1 MNIEDLTNDDGLMF
15 RSYAI
20 RAKDTSK
27 REFTGIG
34 VPYGETYD
42 MGYGLFERFEPG
54 AVELNG
60 TKIFWQ
66 HREVIG
72 RAIAGKDTAA
82 GFEVTAKI
90 SDTTLGRDAWTLLE
104 DEAVDQLSIGFK
116 PVEYRTETDADGNT
130 TIIHTK
136 VLTREFSLVNFPA
149 YTEAKVLAIRSALT
163 KAPTTKGITMD
174 TETLTRADLQP
185 LLDGQSEMERS
196 LALIKAGQTPATPAL
211 VIPEFRNMGEFVRAV
226 AEGDADALKFHA
238 EFTDRAAPANALAD
252 AIVKDSWLGEYIKL
266 VEDRRKLV
274 NTFGKQALPATGMK
288 VEFGKLKSDTTAVG
302 EQAAEGD
309 DLTGPGKVVLEIDS
323 ATVHTVG
330 GYTEM
335 SFQSI
340 QRATVPTVNT
350 LWKAMML
357 KYAKGTE
364 VRLRTEY
371 FALMDTLIGNQ
382 TTNPDA
388 ALNLAADADANDFL
402 DLIIDA
408 ALIYEE
414 RGFVTEGLHASVDQF
429 KRLNRLV
436 DGNGNRLMNVYGNGM
451 NMVGELNLKRA
462 DGSLANLPV
471 SLVGTRATTGRLA
484 FYDSVALETL
494 ESPGAPF
501 QLQDENIINLTKT
514 ASLYGYVAI
523 TTPFPDAVLPVKLGI

>member
-1 MNIEDLTNDDGLMF
+1 MKPDDLTNAEGLIVREMAVRAAAGDS
-15 RSYAI
+15 RS
-20 RAKDTSK
+20 
-27 REFTGIG
+27 FTGIA
-34 VPYGETYD
+34 VPWDTPIDLYGDGSYVESFARGSVQDSDGAKVYYRHGEIIGHLAANRD
-42 MGYGLFERFEPG
+42 ADAGWEIDGL
-54 AVELNG
+54 
-60 TKIFWQ
+60 
-66 HREVIG
+66 
-72 RAIAGKDTAA
+72 IADT
-82 GFEVTAKI
+82 
-90 SDTTLGRDAWTLLE
+90 SLGRDAYALLQSGSI
-104 DEAVDQLSIGFK
+104 DRLSVGFK
-116 PVEYRTETDADGNT
+116 PIEYRQEEDGT
-130 TIIHTK
+130 VVMTK
-136 VLTREFSLVNFPA
+136 VLVREVSLVPHPA
-149 YTEAKVLAIRSALT
+149 YESAVITEVREQPAM
-163 KAPTTKGITMD
+163 KGTPMD
-174 TETLTRADLQP
+174 TDTLTRADLQP

-196 LALIKAGQTPATPAL
+196 LALIKAGQAPTPPAI

-226 AEGDADALKFHA
+226 ADGDEAALNFHK
-238 EFTDRAAPANALAD
+238 EFTDRAAPANVLAD

-302 EQAAEGD
+302 EQANEGD
-309 DLTGPGKVVLEIDS
+309 DLTGPGKVELEIDS
-323 ATVHTVG
+323 ANVHTVG
-330 GYTEM
+330 GYTSW

-364 VRLRTEY
+364 TRFRTEY

-382 TTNPDA
+382 ATNPDA
-388 ALNLAADADANDFL
+388 ALTLAADAEANDFL

-408 ALIYEE
+408 SLIYEE

-471 SLVGTRATTGRLA
+471 SLVGTRSTTGRLA

-523 TTPFPDAVLPVKLGI
+523 TTPFPDAILPVKLGA